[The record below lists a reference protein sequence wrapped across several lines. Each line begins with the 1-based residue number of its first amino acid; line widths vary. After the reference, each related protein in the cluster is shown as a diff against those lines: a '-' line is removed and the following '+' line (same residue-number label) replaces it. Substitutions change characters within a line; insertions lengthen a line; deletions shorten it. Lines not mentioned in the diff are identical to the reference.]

1 MATASPAGFQNAT
14 VAKAILLASVG
25 ASLVQQVALRGN
37 RPGSLPLRAFAP
49 FLAVQHP
56 GELVASTMLIY
67 SFRLF
72 ERRWGSAKFAAFGI
86 ETTTGSCLIQL
97 VLQRLLRLPC
107 STGPYGFLFG
117 ALVPFSFEVPP
128 VTTFSLFGWKVT
140 DKVFVYLAAAQML
153 FSSPRSSTLSALS
166 GVLSGLVVTCS
177 SMREWKVPRPV
188 CQWFGC
194 SLGRL
199 LRSTPARPA
208 GRLPPGG
215 HQRPGVTQASAPVV
229 PQPDQAVVEQLVSM
243 GFDPSHAA
251 AALQQ
256 SHNDIQGALARLL

>member
-1 MATASPAGFQNAT
+1 MQQC
-14 VAKAILLASVG
+14 
-25 ASLVQQVALRGN
+25 LVQVALRGN

-117 ALVPFSFEVPP
+117 ALVPFSFEV
-128 VTTFSLFGWKVT
+128 
-140 DKVFVYLAAAQML
+140 
-153 FSSPRSSTLSALS
+153 
-166 GVLSGLVVTCS
+166 
-177 SMREWKVPRPV
+177 
-188 CQWFGC
+188 
-194 SLGRL
+194 
-199 LRSTPARPA
+199 
-208 GRLPPGG
+208 
-215 HQRPGVTQASAPVV
+215 RPGSSA
-229 PQPDQAVVEQLVSM
+229 VS
-243 GFDPSHAA
+243 S
-251 AALQQ
+251 
-256 SHNDIQGALARLL
+256 SC